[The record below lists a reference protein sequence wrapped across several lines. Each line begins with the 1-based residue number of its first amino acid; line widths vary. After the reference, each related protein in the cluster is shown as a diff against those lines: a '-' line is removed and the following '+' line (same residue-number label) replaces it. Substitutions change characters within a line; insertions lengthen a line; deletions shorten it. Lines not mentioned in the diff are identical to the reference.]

1 MPNHYPADLERDLL
15 IVEASAADLKDNLLE
30 DSIYWTLRAPR
41 HSHHILPKGTLGGLL
56 MRLHRLGALDGSLT
70 PEQRERLHAAAATV
84 REGLQTWAAQAEE
97 MALREIK
104 ARLDSWTA
112 YLQEAESDPDS
123 YIAEYPTQVQGRVA
137 LDFLLEY
144 AGDAVSGEIQGYVVT
159 ADNLLRSISVSSP
172 FVWDKTLIP
181 AYPERR
187 FWWLYVQPVEI

>member
-1 MPNHYPADLERDLL
+1 MMSTHRPADLERDLL

-41 HSHHILPKGTLGGLL
+41 GHHVLPKGTLGGLL
-56 MRLHRLGALDGSLT
+56 MRLHRLDALEDDLT
-70 PEQRERLHAAAATV
+70 PQQRERLHAAATTV
-84 REGLQTWAAQAEE
+84 REELQTWAAQAEE

-104 ARLDSWTA
+104 ARLGAWSA
-112 YLQEAESDPDS
+112 YLEEVGGDPDR

-144 AGDAVSGEIQGYVVT
+144 AGDAVSAGTRSAVTT
-159 ADNLLRSISVSSP
+159 ADNLLRSIGVASP
-172 FVWDKTLIP
+172 FVWDDALIP
-181 AYPERR
+181 AYPKSR

>member
-41 HSHHILPKGTLGGLL
+41 HSHQILPKGTLGGLL
-56 MRLHRLGALDGSLT
+56 MRLHRLDALKDNLT
-70 PEQRERLHAAAATV
+70 PDQRERLHAAAATV
-84 REGLQTWAAQAEE
+84 REGLRTWAAQAEE

-123 YIAEYPTQVQGRVA
+123 YIAEYPTQAQGRVA

-172 FVWDKTLIP
+172 FVWDETLIP